1 MKRRNLVF
9 ALLLSLLL
17 FSGCDSKQAGSTDT
31 SQSTEKVA
39 ASSEESA
46 AKTSITLLDGEK
58 ELSKKDLS
66 FKDGDSL
73 FDVLKENYSIE
84 DDEGMI
90 TAIDGHAQDAKN
102 NKYWVFT
109 INDEQVNV
117 EAKDAK
123 LKNGDRVVFKLEQF

>member
-1 MKRRNLVF
+1 M
-9 ALLLSLLL
+9 
-17 FSGCDSKQAGSTDT
+17 
-31 SQSTEKVA
+31 
-39 ASSEESA
+39 
-46 AKTSITLLDGEK
+46 
-58 ELSKKDLS
+58 
-66 FKDGDSL
+66 

-117 EAKDAK
+117 GAKDAK

>member
-117 EAKDAK
+117 GAKDAK
-123 LKNGDRVVFKLEQF
+123 LKNDDRVVFKLEQF

>member
-1 MKRRNLVF
+1 MKRKNLVF
-9 ALLLSLLL
+9 VLLLSLLL
-17 FSGCDSKQAGSTDT
+17 FSGCESKQAGATDT

-39 ASSEESA
+39 ASSEREA
-46 AKTSITLLDGEK
+46 MKTSITLLDGEK

-84 DDEGMI
+84 DDDGMI

-117 EAKDAK
+117 GAKDAK

>member
-66 FKDGDSL
+66 FKEWRFL
-73 FDVLKENYSIE
+73 V
-84 DDEGMI
+84 
-90 TAIDGHAQDAKN
+90 
-102 NKYWVFT
+102 
-109 INDEQVNV
+109 
-117 EAKDAK
+117 
-123 LKNGDRVVFKLEQF
+123 